1 MSYKNKTKD
10 QLIAHISNLEKEND
24 RLTDERNTAVRQLA
38 NWKQINSITDEDDL
52 EALTIKAVKII
63 MKMSDKVRTR
73 F

>member
-1 MSYKNKTKD
+1 MSYKTRTKE
-10 QLIAHISNLEKEND
+10 QLISQIVNLESENS

-38 NWKQINSITDEDDL
+38 NWKQLNAISTDDDL
-52 EALTIKAVKII
+52 EALTIKAMKAI